1 MHFQYHSKEIVKLR
15 LNEKSK
21 VKTQGDSLNVNSQL
35 LFQRLVTAA
44 RNITEDVSKIFEYE
58 RSNFPSSLFES
69 SGVMREPLVDSS

>member
-58 RSNFPSSLFES
+58 LSNFRSSLFES